1 MWLFSKILKVILPP
15 IANTAQLKGSP
26 DVDMH
31 WDMILKLLLQNDCA
45 VLNCTVST
53 RVIRR
58 RRPDDNKPELSCSM
72 SLTSSYAMLRMLL
85 HLYDTHSYRCPL
97 IELCKSSTNCLRLIR
112 CVLFSYIRIHSCYA
126 DHFIF
131 IQSRGV
137 SVFITHL
144 RAGPREMFERGG
156 IVKLLGEDAFYE
168 DVGTAI
174 NYLARDA
181 TLLRY

>member
-1 MWLFSKILKVILPP
+1 MFFDRAVQIFYELFE
-15 IANTAQLKGSP
+15 TY
-26 DVDMH
+26 
-31 WDMILKLLLQNDCA
+31 
-45 VLNCTVST
+45 TV
-53 RVIRR
+53 R
-58 RRPDDNKPELSCSM
+58 
-72 SLTSSYAMLRMLL
+72 LTS
-85 HLYDTHSYRCPL
+85 
-97 IELCKSSTNCLRLIR
+97 N
-112 CVLFSYIRIHSCYA
+112 IRIYSCYA
-126 DHFIF
+126 DYFIF

-174 NYLARDA
+174 NHLARDA